1 MEIYNSLETPASKE
15 FQELLN
21 SQLSKTKNLA
31 EGKIIEGKITKITEK
46 FIFLFIEGL
55 KSEPVIDINEHDN
68 NSKGQ
73 NFIDIIDENT
83 SSGNINDK
91 NVELPLRTASPD
103 IPHNMDTDDTS
114 FEEDFSESIESLADE
129 NISNLPDAEDW
140 ENDDGVP
147 LFNNDRF
154 DPSEDDQED
163 ESQLEIPALQRFLG
177 RIKGN

>member
-1 MEIYNSLETPASKE
+1 MDFIQHQESYQQQFEIRAKLCKFPSYYN
-15 FQELLN
+15 FQRSIL
-21 SQLSKTKNLA
+21 
-31 EGKIIEGKITKITEK
+31 
-46 FIFLFIEGL
+46 
-55 KSEPVIDINEHDN
+55 
-68 NSKGQ
+68 Q

-83 SSGNINDK
+83 SSGNTNDK
-91 NVELPLRTASPD
+91 NVELPIRTVSPD
-103 IPHNMDTDDTS
+103 IPHNMDADDTS

-129 NISNLPDAEDW
+129 NISNLPEAEDW

-154 DPSEDDQED
+154 DPSEDVQED